1 MAKRIIL
8 ALVLMAGTAGC
19 SFAPPYHPPVT
30 PIPAAYKEIGPWQ
43 IAVPAGSASKGDW
56 WTVFGDA
63 TLNALETRIESD
75 NPTLAGALA
84 RYDGARAAL
93 GQARAGL
100 LPSVSVDGNIT
111 RNRQSDNRPLR
122 GSSQPDVYNA
132 DTVEAGLGYE
142 LDLWGR
148 VRNTVAAGRASA
160 QASGDDLA
168 AIRLS
173 LQAELAS
180 DYMALRG
187 YDRQSDLLT
196 QTVNAFAQADHLITR
211 RFQAGIASGIE
222 TSRSG
227 AQLAEVRAQ
236 LADVAAARAL
246 TEHAIASLTG
256 TPASDF
262 SIPVAVT
269 DFVLPAVPP
278 GIPSTLLERRPD
290 IAAAERRVAAA
301 NAGIGVAKAAFFPA
315 ISLGVSGGFQNTAL
329 PGLIS
334 APNSIWSIGPGALL
348 NLFDGGRRHAELA
361 AARARWASAGADYR
375 GAILSAFQQ
384 VEDDLAQLHHL
395 GDEAVAENEAV
406 QQAAITERLSLNRYS
421 KGAVTYLEVFTAQ
434 TTALRARRA
443 ALDLQTRR
451 LQASIRLIRALGGG
465 WRPEDDMPKVATA
478 PTPTS

>member
-1 MAKRIIL
+1 MAKRTL
-8 ALVLMAGTAGC
+8 FALVLAAGTAGC

-30 PIPAAYKEIGPWQ
+30 TPVVAYKEAGPWQ
-43 IAVPAGSASKGDW
+43 PAATTAALPGDW
-56 WTVFGDA
+56 WTVFDDA
-63 TLNALETRIESD
+63 TLDHLEAKIASD

-93 GQARAGL
+93 GQTRAGL
-100 LPSVSVDGNIT
+100 LPTLGVDTSLT

-122 GSSQPDVYNA
+122 GANQPDVYSA
-132 DTVEAGLGYE
+132 DTVEASFGYE
-142 LDLWGR
+142 IDLWGR
-148 VRNTVAAGRASA
+148 VRNSVAAGNASV

-173 LQAELAS
+173 LQADLAS

-187 YDRQSDLLT
+187 YDRQAELLT
-196 QTVNAFAQADHLITR
+196 QTVAAFARADHLIAR

-227 AQLAEVRAQ
+227 AQLAEARAQ
-236 LADVAAARAL
+236 LADVAAARAV

-256 TPASDF
+256 TPASNF
-262 SIPVAVT
+262 SIAPNAPDVAV
-269 DFVLPAVPP
+269 PAVPI
-278 GIPSTLLERRPD
+278 GLPSTLIERRPD

-315 ISLGVSGGFQNTAL
+315 IRLGASGGFQNTGL

-334 APNSIWSIGPGALL
+334 APNEIWSIGPSAVL
-348 NLFDGGRRHAELA
+348 NLFDGGRRRAELA
-361 AARARWASAGADYR
+361 AARARWASASADYR
-375 GAILSAFQQ
+375 ATVLTAFQQ
-384 VEDDLAQLHHL
+384 VEDNLAQLRHL
-395 GDEAVAENEAV
+395 GDEAAAENEAV
-406 QQAAITERLSLNRYS
+406 RQAAITERLTLHRYT

-443 ALDLQTRR
+443 ALDLETRR
-451 LQASIRLIRALGGG
+451 LQASVRLIRAVGGG
-465 WRPEDDMPKVATA
+465 WRENA
-478 PTPTS
+478 PS